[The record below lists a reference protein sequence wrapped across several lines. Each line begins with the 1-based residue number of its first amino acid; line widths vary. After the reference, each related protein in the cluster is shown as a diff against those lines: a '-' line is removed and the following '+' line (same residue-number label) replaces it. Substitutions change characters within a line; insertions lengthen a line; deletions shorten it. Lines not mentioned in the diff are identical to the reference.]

1 MVNMAWVLQ
10 IVLLYVNMT
19 YLVAVKMDEPK
30 GPH

>member
-19 YLVAVKMDEPK
+19 YLVAVKRDELK
-30 GPH
+30 GPN